1 MLALQVLDVFTLGQH
16 RTWKRMCVSWSMA
29 KGGDRV
35 LDLCCGTGDL
45 ALLASAKVGL
55 DGEVV
60 AVDFSRRQLEA
71 AASRADRHWK
81 PCYKNI
87 KYTCIYKYL
96 LFIKLF
102 SFSC

>member
-1 MLALQVLDVFTLGQH
+1 
-16 RTWKRMCVSWSMA
+16 MCASWSMA
-29 KGGDRV
+29 KGGHRV

-45 ALLASAKVGL
+45 ARLASDKVGL

-60 AVDFSRRQLEA
+60 ALDFSRRQLEA

-87 KYTCIYKYL
+87 KYYSSSSCLFLAEAVQRL
-96 LFIKLF
+96 LIAFLL
-102 SFSC
+102 